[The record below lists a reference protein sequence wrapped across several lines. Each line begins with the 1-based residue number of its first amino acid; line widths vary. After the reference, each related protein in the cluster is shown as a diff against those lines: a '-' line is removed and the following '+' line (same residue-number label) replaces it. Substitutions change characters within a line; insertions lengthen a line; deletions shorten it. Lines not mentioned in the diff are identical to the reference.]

1 MTPTWVCGFF
11 FNSYLFQQITSH
23 RKDSP
28 TRIAPSRVRKCPC
41 FFPMAAKIFLFEL
54 QSPNT
59 NTMCPYGCVFRGS
72 SCPEIR
78 FFHRVWWTLG
88 HHTQYWLPPLAPA
101 PPPPSHSAAVADP
114 LFLPPGTRSFPFR
127 DGSPKSLIL
136 ADHQCSHWVL
146 FGFISLCFIPSYG
159 SASFSYKPPAA
170 FSPQCHVLA
179 WECLFFP
186 FPLEILY
193 TLILTFPLKL
203 SHFLYIL
210 ACNFSFSL
218 LLWSLTGALS
228 PSPSSQ

>member
-1 MTPTWVCGFF
+1 MSLRLCVQRFVLP
-11 FNSYLFQQITSH
+11 
-23 RKDSP
+23 RDSLLP
-28 TRIAPSRVRKCPC
+28 SGLVDTR
-41 FFPMAAKIFLFEL
+41 
-54 QSPNT
+54 
-59 NTMCPYGCVFRGS
+59 
-72 SCPEIR
+72 
-78 FFHRVWWTLG
+78 
-88 HHTQYWLPPLAPA
+88 
-101 PPPPSHSAAVADP
+101 PSHSILASSP
-114 LFLPPGTRSFPFR
+114 GPGPSPTLTFFLPPGTRSFPFR

-136 ADHQCSHWVL
+136 ADHQRSHWVL

-170 FSPQCHVLA
+170 FSPQGHVLA
-179 WECLFFP
+179 WECPFFP